1 MGKFFTVEVKPTV
14 TASKQHVGQFTA
26 GDVLFDWTEF
36 EIPKGSANLIGATVL
51 VRPKGDAAP
60 TANAK
65 AMSLLISKSNTV
77 SLGTINSDAQ
87 NRPSNDLVAHVELAD
102 ADFTP
107 TKLNSTAIGTTPT
120 NSTDI
125 PPGVPT
131 VITANQGLS
140 STPGFDKFY
149 IGALAGAQFFTTL
162 IRINDADI
170 DSSSPGTAL
179 VTDGNSMT
187 VLEHFLPG
195 DVLHAHDDAVIGTVA
210 SINSSTSITLT
221 EAIATSVLENDDFVY
236 NIHPIR
242 IILQFEQ

>member
-1 MGKFFTVEVKPTV
+1 MAKYFTVEVKPTV
-14 TASKQHVGQFTA
+14 TASKQHTGVFSA

-51 VRPKGDAAP
+51 VRPKGDASP
-60 TANAK
+60 TANGK

-77 SLGTINSDAQ
+77 SLGTINSDAD

-120 NSTDI
+120 NVDDI

-131 VITANQGLS
+131 VITANQNLA

-149 IGALAGAQFFTTL
+149 IGALSGAQFFTTL
-162 IRINDADI
+162 IRINGDPDGM
-170 DSSSPGTAL
+170 GTAL
-179 VTDGNSMT
+179 ATDGLNMT

-210 SINSSTSITLT
+210 SVNSATSVTLT
-221 EAIATSVLENDDFVY
+221 EAIAASVLADDDFVY

>member
-14 TASKQHVGQFTA
+14 TASKQHLGGFTA

-107 TKLNSTAIGTTPT
+107 TKLNSTAIGTTPS
-120 NSTDI
+120 NASDI

-131 VITANQGLS
+131 VITANQDLS

-149 IGALAGAQFFTTL
+149 IGALAGTQNLTTI

-179 VTDGNSMT
+179 VTDGTSMT

-210 SINSSTSITLT
+210 SVNSSTSITLT
-221 EAIATSVLENDDFVY
+221 EAIATGVLENDDFVY

>member
-65 AMSLLISKSNTV
+65 AISLLISKSNTV
-77 SLGTINSDAQ
+77 SLGTINSDAS

-107 TKLNSTAIGTTPT
+107 TKLNSTAIGTTPS
-120 NSTDI
+120 NSADI

-131 VITANQGLS
+131 VITADQNLA
-140 STPGFDKFY
+140 STTGFDKFY
-149 IGALAGAQFFTTL
+149 IGAISGTQFFTTL
-162 IRINDADI
+162 IRIDDSDI
-170 DSSSPGTAL
+170 ATASPGTAL
-179 VTDGNSMT
+179 VTSGSGMT
-187 VLEHFLPG
+187 LLEHFLPG
-195 DVLHAHDDAVIGTVA
+195 DILHAHDDAVIGTVA
-210 SINSSTSITLT
+210 SVNSATSITLT
-221 EAIATSVLENDDFVY
+221 EAIATGVLAHTDFVY

>member
-1 MGKFFTVEVKPTV
+1 MGKYFTVEIKPTV
-14 TASKQHVGQFTA
+14 TASKQHIGVFTA

-51 VRPKGDAAP
+51 VRPKGDASP

-65 AMSLLISKSNTV
+65 ALSLLISKSNTV
-77 SLGTINSDAQ
+77 SLGTINSDAN
-87 NRPSNDLVAHVELAD
+87 NRPSNDLLAHVELAD
-102 ADFTP
+102 NDFTP

-120 NSTDI
+120 TTADI
-125 PPGVPT
+125 PAGVPT
-131 VITANQGLS
+131 VITADQDLA
-140 STPGFDKFY
+140 STIGFDKFY
-149 IGALAGAQFFTTL
+149 IGALAGTQFFTTL

-170 DSSSPGTAL
+170 DSASPGTAL
-179 VTDGNSMT
+179 VTDGSSMT
-187 VLEHFLPG
+187 VLEHFSPG

-210 SINSSTSITLT
+210 SVNSATSITLT
-221 EAIATSVLENDDFVY
+221 EAIATSVLEDDDFVY

>member
-1 MGKFFTVEVKPTV
+1 MSKYFTVEVKPTI
-14 TASKQHVGQFTA
+14 TASKQHIGVFSA

-51 VRPKGDAAP
+51 VRPKGDASP
-60 TANAK
+60 TANGK

-77 SLGTINSDAQ
+77 SLGTINSDAN

-120 NSTDI
+120 NVDDI

-131 VITANQGLS
+131 VITANQNLA

-149 IGALAGAQFFTTL
+149 IGALSGTQFFTTL
-162 IRINDADI
+162 HRINDADI
-170 DSSSPGTAL
+170 DSASPGTAL
-179 VTDGNSMT
+179 VIDGSSMNA
-187 VLEHFLPG
+187 LEHFLPG
-195 DVLHAHDDAVIGTVA
+195 DVLHAHDDAVIGTAAVVA
-210 SINSSTSITLT
+210 NGTITLT
-221 EAIATSVLENDDFVY
+221 EAIAASVLADDDFVY

>member
-1 MGKFFTVEVKPTV
+1 MSKYFTVEVKPTI
-14 TASKQHVGQFTA
+14 TASKQHIGVFTL

-51 VRPKGDAAP
+51 VRPKGDASP

-77 SLGTINSDAQ
+77 SLGTINSDAN

-120 NSTDI
+120 NVVDI

-131 VITANQGLS
+131 VITANQNLA

-149 IGALAGAQFFTTL
+149 IGALSGTQFFTTL
-162 IRINDADI
+162 NRINGDPDGM
-170 DSSSPGTAL
+170 GTAL
-179 VTDGNSMT
+179 VIDGASMNA
-187 VLEHFLPG
+187 LEHFLPG
-195 DVLHAHDDAVIGTVA
+195 DVLHAHDDAVIGTAAVVA
-210 SINSSTSITLT
+210 NGTITLT
-221 EAIATSVLENDDFVY
+221 EAIAASVLADDDFVY